1 MVVEMDMPGHTAS
14 IHHARPELVV
24 GYAREPW
31 TRYAAQPPAGQL
43 RYMEDDA
50 TQFMV
55 DLLGKLKAYIPSP
68 YFATGGDEINENVY
82 VSLKI
87 VDNKEFRRL
96 KSRLQYRRTMTDL
109 ERP

>member
-43 RYMEDDA
+43 RYMEDDV
-50 TQFMV
+50 TQFMA
-55 DLLGKLKAYIPSP
+55 DLLGKLMAYIPSP

-82 VSLKI
+82 VSLQI
-87 VDNKEFRRL
+87 EDNGECKKL

>member
-1 MVVEMDMPGHTAS
+1 
-14 IHHARPELVV
+14 
-24 GYAREPW
+24 
-31 TRYAAQPPAGQL
+31 
-43 RYMEDDA
+43 ME
-50 TQFMV
+50 

-87 VDNKEFRRL
+87 VDNEEIRKL
-96 KSRLQYRRTMTDL
+96 KSRLPCRRTMTDL